1 MLLWDKWSLQIIS
14 RISVTPYCVGS
25 HRGILVYV
33 EAISKEADA
42 HR

>member
-1 MLLWDKWSLQIIS
+1 MVLWQKWSLQIIIC
-14 RISVTPYCVGS
+14 ISVAPYCVGS

-42 HR
+42 DR